1 MRDYGCDYK
10 TLLNPLM
17 VMCYHP
23 ICLAKKRP
31 PVRLIRMSKIEV
43 FLDHIKDHS
52 DPISTAMQRILN
64 TVAVDPFTT
73 KERLD
78 EISMSTHY
86 MNNLGSLAE
95 GNP

>member
-52 DPISTAMQRILN
+52 DLISTAMQQRLN

-73 KERLD
+73 NEQLD
-78 EISMSTHY
+78 KISMSPNS
-86 MNNLGSLAE
+86 MNNLRIFAE
-95 GNP
+95 GNL